1 MRNRM
6 SRSASL
12 AWVALASCVLPLS
25 LSATTASTRQTAD
38 DAQFQAAMAAQD
50 RGDLEQARTILIK
63 LRRLHPG
70 NFAVDE
76 SLGMVYVAQHKFAEA
91 LPFLEEAARVQPSS
105 DAAQANLGAA
115 LYRVHRNAEALFA
128 FRRAAQL
135 NPANPE
141 TQQSLGELLL
151 DAGQPREAAGAF
163 AQAMRLKK
171 NDPALTLEYASALV
185 AAADLDQAE
194 QAVIALPGSD
204 NSAEAHA
211 VLGEIDEKRG
221 NYRAAANHFARAAE
235 LDPSEAHVWALGVE
249 FLRHWTFD
257 AAIREFQAGA
267 VDFPASTRMK
277 LGLATAYFGAGKY
290 GEAIPVFAALL
301 QQDKDNHLDAEM
313 LGMACTA
320 VSSAGKDDCSTLIA
334 YAQSHPRDAR
344 AAAYATTLL
353 LTENAGPA
361 EIAIGRKLLNQ
372 AIRTDPR
379 LPEAQYLMGLVRQQ
393 DGDWSG
399 SIANLEAALQAKPQ
413 LAQAHYRLALAYWRT
428 GRKQEAQL
436 EAALQK
442 KYAQAQQQDLDRR
455 LREITTL
462 IVDVR
467 N

>member
-1 MRNRM
+1 M
-6 SRSASL
+6 
-12 AWVALASCVLPLS
+12 V
-25 LSATTASTRQTAD
+25 
-38 DAQFQAAMAAQD
+38 AQD
-50 RGDLEQARTILIK
+50 RGDLGQARTILEK
-63 LRRLHPG
+63 LRRLHPS

-76 SLGMVYVAQHKFAEA
+76 SLGMVYVGQQKFSEA
-91 LPFLEEAARVQPSS
+91 LPLLEAAAREQPSS

-115 LYRVHRNAEALFA
+115 LYRLQRNHEALAA

-135 NPANPE
+135 NPANAQ

-151 DAGQPREAAGAF
+151 DAGQSRKAAEALAEAV
-163 AQAMRLKK
+163 RLTKD
-171 NDPALTLEYASALV
+171 DPALTLEYASALV
-185 AAADLDQAE
+185 AAGDLDQAE
-194 QAVIALPGSD
+194 QAVNAMPNSD

-221 NYRAAANHFARAAE
+221 DYRAAASHFARAAA
-235 LDPSEAHVWALGVE
+235 LDPSEANAWALGVE

-257 AAIREFQAGA
+257 AAIREFQAGSLK
-267 VDFPASTRMK
+267 FPASTRMK

-290 GEAIPVFAALL
+290 GESIPVYAALL
-301 QQDKDNHLDAEM
+301 QADKDNRLYAEM

-320 VSSAGKDDCSTLIA
+320 VSSAGKGDCATLIA

-344 AAAYATTLL
+344 AATYATTLL
-353 LTENAGPA
+353 LTENADPA
-361 EIAIGRKLLNQ
+361 DVATGRKLLDQ
-372 AIRTDPR
+372 AIRTAPH

-399 SIANLEAALQAKPQ
+399 SIAPLQAALAAKPQ
-413 LAQAHYRLALAYWRT
+413 MAEAHYRLALAYWRT
-428 GRKQEAQL
+428 GRKHEAQI

-455 LREITTL
+455 LREVTTFV
-462 IVDVR
+462 VDVR